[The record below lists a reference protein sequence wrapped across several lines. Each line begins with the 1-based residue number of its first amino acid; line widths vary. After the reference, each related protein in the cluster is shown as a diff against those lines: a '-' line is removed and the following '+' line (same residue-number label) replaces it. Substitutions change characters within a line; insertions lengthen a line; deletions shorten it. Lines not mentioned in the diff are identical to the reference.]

1 MRLFFLRKSRLLFIG
16 ILLCFIHSCSEK
28 ESVFQANRID
38 INRSNNFEVCGVD
51 ISSQVLIN
59 KENTAFYDSL
69 GRKISL
75 MDFYKNNGVNTV
87 RLRTWVGENNEYS
100 LPVMASFSDEIKSVG
115 LNTWIDLH
123 YSETWADPG
132 NQAIPQ
138 KWKNLSLKVLIDS
151 MVQYTKLVCE
161 RTKPNIIQVGNEINN
176 GLVWP
181 VGTMGDTSAF
191 FKILRACTN
200 QCRISAPNARILL
213 HYAGYKNALDFFWWM
228 RDHQVEFDIAGIS
241 YYPKWHGRSMDSL
254 FSVLGDIQFYLRK
267 QPIIAETSYPFTLGW
282 NDYTNNII
290 GGDGDLLSGYPATP
304 QGQYS
309 FMKELVNRSRKLP
322 FSSGVCYW
330 ESNLVAYKGPVSTEG
345 SPWEN
350 QAWFDFSNKA
360 LPVNWIFKN
369 P

>member
-1 MRLFFLRKSRLLFIG
+1 MNITQVLAFFDGLIQTPVENYKP
-16 ILLCFIHSCSEK
+16 
-28 ESVFQANRID
+28 
-38 INRSNNFEVCGVD
+38 
-51 ISSQVLIN
+51 ISSYVIT
-59 KENTAFYDSL
+59 KF
-69 GRKISL
+69 
-75 MDFYKNNGVNTV
+75 NN
-87 RLRTWVGENNEYS
+87 Y
-100 LPVMASFSDEIKSVG
+100 
-115 LNTWIDLH
+115 
-123 YSETWADPG
+123 
-132 NQAIPQ
+132 
-138 KWKNLSLKVLIDS
+138 IDS
-151 MVQYTKLVCE
+151 HFNDRDQMWKDEQKRQLA
-161 RTKPNIIQVGNEINN
+161 
-176 GLVWP
+176 
-181 VGTMGDTSAF
+181 S
-191 FKILRACTN
+191 ILEKFD
-200 QCRISAPNARILL
+200 
-213 HYAGYKNALDFFWWM
+213 YAGYKNALDFFWWM